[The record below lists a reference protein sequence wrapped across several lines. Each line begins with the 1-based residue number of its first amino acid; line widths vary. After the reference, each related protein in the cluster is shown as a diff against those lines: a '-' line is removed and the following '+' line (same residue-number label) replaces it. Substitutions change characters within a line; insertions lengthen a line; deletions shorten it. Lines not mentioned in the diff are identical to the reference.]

1 MSIIYHTRVFLLIT
15 AAALALSGCQKSGG
29 NDSGGKNSGTS
40 ESRTSKE
47 QNVKMNE
54 KRAEFPQILS
64 ELGEADVL
72 SNEVFTTFD
81 EASVMVEPETQPF
94 EGYKCTACVAENYYI
109 FMTENG
115 YGLLNGLGEEIIKPE
130 GIEKLSAVSNEL
142 ICANLGKGKRVYY
155 KLSEG
160 SARVVDNMDFDG
172 SRINFELLTD
182 GDEEYQDSNHFVV
195 TLDGERIYDSK
206 WTSFEIVDPKK
217 LDTSRNCSSVYSA
230 WNGTGKYYLVFD
242 RYYNLTVYK
251 AEYAKVMLKIGED
264 YGECYITDPDDYDD
278 LVTLINSFG
287 NEGRDNTA
295 ETGSGGDYIKIAG
308 GLSSEESKWVKTLT
322 ADGYCYTE
330 SFEDEDGSADISVD
344 VMNPRTY
351 TDLVDWTEAAVTSE
365 YGTK

>member
-1 MSIIYHTRVFLLIT
+1 MKRVKGYIQRKTMLYKTGVEYGDYTMNHVQGCAHGCLYPCYAFLLKKRF
-15 AAALALSGCQKSGG
+15 GQVKSY
-29 NDSGGKNSGTS
+29 
-40 ESRTSKE
+40 KE
-47 QNVKMNE
+47 FLENFCPTVY
-54 KRAEFPQILS
+54 
-64 ELGEADVL
+64 
-72 SNEVFTTFD
+72 
-81 EASVMVEPETQPF
+81 ET
-94 EGYKCTACVAENYYI
+94 V

-308 GLSSEESKWVKTLT
+308 GLSSEESKWIKTLT